1 MWWPLLVGGLYNLPI
16 IILTSRSCCRCALSA
31 GGSER
36 GQEDLSVA
44 PHLCPP
50 RVPQSGSGLQVTS
63 ESQDWRSEKWL
74 QINDGIYDY
83 ELNLKISYFFQ
94 FTTFEANSSMI
105 EFSIRKNFDKI
116 NLENVAEVYPL
127 TFNVVNFEIDLVKT
141 KIFS

>member
-1 MWWPLLVGGLYNLPI
+1 M
-16 IILTSRSCCRCALSA
+16 
-31 GGSER
+31 
-36 GQEDLSVA
+36 
-44 PHLCPP
+44 
-50 RVPQSGSGLQVTS
+50 PQSGRGLKVTS

-127 TFNVVNFEIDLVKT
+127 TFNLVTFEIDLVKT